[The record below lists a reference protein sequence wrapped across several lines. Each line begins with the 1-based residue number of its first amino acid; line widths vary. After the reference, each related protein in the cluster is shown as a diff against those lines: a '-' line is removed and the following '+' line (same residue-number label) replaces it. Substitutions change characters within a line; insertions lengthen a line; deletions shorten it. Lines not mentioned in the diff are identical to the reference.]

1 MRAKK
6 IAALAL
12 CSALLLSTGVKV
24 NAKDYYKKDF
34 GFSEESDSLY
44 DEIKQQNDYMYLDN
58 CGVDKTKRI
67 SSKKDFNQDGKNEK
81 LELCV
86 KPMKGADKAKA
97 IIKLNKKVAAS
108 KMTTSGDY
116 TISTYQLSGK
126 TIVVLE
132 WGWDQQRAGVVYE
145 WRGTKFKKMKSLKK
159 EHLKFYIAS
168 KKDTKEEG
176 FCIEYSKQLSNHY
189 GEKWPKNVSKKYK
202 KYAKRKS
209 ISATHITYEKF
220 AYQGNKLKKTGTD
233 NYYYVSHAYE

>member
-1 MRAKK
+1 M
-6 IAALAL
+6 
-12 CSALLLSTGVKV
+12 
-24 NAKDYYKKDF
+24 
-34 GFSEESDSLY
+34 
-44 DEIKQQNDYMYLDN
+44 
-58 CGVDKTKRI
+58 
-67 SSKKDFNQDGKNEK
+67 
-81 LELCV
+81 
-86 KPMKGADKAKA
+86 
-97 IIKLNKKVAAS
+97 
-108 KMTTSGDY
+108 
-116 TISTYQLSGK
+116 
-126 TIVVLE
+126 E

-168 KKDTKEEG
+168 KKDTKEED